1 MKEVLTSDQSK
12 ALSLFSSW
20 LDNDKAKSPFV
31 LSGYAGS
38 GKTYLSMSF
47 LELVEAKNICWTL
60 VAPTHKAVGVLLR
73 CLADKGLKPTWYP
86 STIHRL
92 LRLKVKRKGDLE
104 ICEATEKTSNSLEQL
119 GLVLIDESSMI
130 DSTLL

>member
-1 MKEVLTSDQSK
+1 MKEALTSDQSK
-12 ALSLFSSW
+12 ALSLFSTW
-20 LDNDKAKSPFV
+20 LTNDKDGLPFV

-38 GKTYLSMSF
+38 GKTYLSMRF

-73 CLADKGLKPTWYP
+73 ALADKGLKPTWYP

-92 LRLKVKRKGDLE
+92 LRL
-104 ICEATEKTSNSLEQL
+104 
-119 GLVLIDESSMI
+119 
-130 DSTLL
+130 